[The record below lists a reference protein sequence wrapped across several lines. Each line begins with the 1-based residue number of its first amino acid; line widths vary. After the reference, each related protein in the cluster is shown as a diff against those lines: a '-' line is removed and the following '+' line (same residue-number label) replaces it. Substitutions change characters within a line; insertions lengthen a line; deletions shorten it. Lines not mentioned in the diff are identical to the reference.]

1 MTVRPEPARDPWW
14 QRATLAPRA
23 TVVRGMPIKR
33 LETPRLGVRLKTV
46 GRESVL
52 CLGEADCWGRGPASS
67 ALDGLVFSIDAS
79 FDGSGRLQ
87 TAFVGA
93 YRRCDGE
100 RGLFVAITD
109 RPGDRPR
116 MRFLVEVPDAGT
128 AFAAL
133 ALEPDGTLAVWWCA
147 GCDNGHRIAFNRETH
162 GFFRARLGLAPSDY
176 RRGALGLAG
185 KSVDQPVRPEVAQD
199 RGGDLLDRLVRRRS
213 QAMPSRRIMRSAS
226 LTS

>member
-1 MTVRPEPARDPWW
+1 MNRFALLVLLWSAVVATGVRGQAPAAPPPSPVLTVRPEPARDPWW

-33 LETPRLGVRLKTV
+33 LEPAWCAAEAFT
-46 GRESVL
+46 REL
-52 CLGEADCWGRGPASS
+52 FGEELLGPAGSS
-67 ALDGLVFSIDAS
+67 ALDGLAFSIDAS
-79 FDGSGRLQ
+79 FDGSGKLQ

-147 GCDNGHRIAFNRETH
+147 GCDNGHRIAFNRETR
-162 GFFRARLGLAPSDY
+162 GFYVAGPAT
-176 RRGALGLAG
+176 RR
-185 KSVDQPVRPEVAQD
+185 
-199 RGGDLLDRLVRRRS
+199 
-213 QAMPSRRIMRSAS
+213 
-226 LTS
+226 